1 MVLKIAFPLLA
12 FLVSMFVLYPV
23 SAHGVG
29 ERYDIPMPLSLFIA
43 GGAITVVLS
52 FVMVGLTTRAN
63 MEQRNYP
70 KLNLF
75 GCKAIA
81 TICTGPITILL
92 KVMAVA
98 IFLIVLA
105 TACLGTTRSV
115 ENFAPTFIWVIWWVG
130 MGFLVAL
137 MGNIW
142 ALTNPWSI
150 LFTWAERL
158 FGYLGNGGR
167 LSLGRSYPSRWGTWP
182 AFMGFLVFAW
192 IETAFMESSNP
203 LFLAWLILFYSLYT
217 FAGMF
222 IFGKHV
228 WLRNGEIFSVIFDFL
243 SRFSILEI
251 GVKNSEYCS
260 ICSSSNCRTDLV
272 ECLDCYECFQYSDQ
286 KLLNLRPP
294 VVGLNNVGIVTPSII
309 ALIML
314 LLASVTFDGFSATPE
329 WVSVQSYVIT
339 MVPYLTSP
347 LINGITISN
356 TGGLLTFLA
365 VFVLVYRL
373 FCYFVVRIVSDETHT
388 AGYVMS
394 IFVFTLVPIA
404 LAYNYAHFLAL
415 LLIQG
420 QQIIALVS
428 DPFGLNW
435 DLFGTA
441 DYLINVKV
449 ISARFLWF
457 FSLVVIVLGH
467 IAAVFLSHIRAL
479 YLYQNPS
486 KALRSQIPMLVLMVL
501 YTVISLW
508 IVSRP
513 ITE

>member
-1 MVLKIAFPLLA
+1 MALKTVFSLLA
-12 FLVSMFVLYPV
+12 FLGSMFLFYPV

-29 ERYDIPMPLSLFIA
+29 ERYDVPMPLSLFIA

-52 FVMVGLTTRAN
+52 FVMVGLTIRAST
-63 MEQRNYP
+63 EQINYP

-75 GCKAIA
+75 GWKTVAR
-81 TICTGPITILL
+81 ICIGPITSLV

-98 IFLIVLA
+98 IFLVVLV
-105 TACLGTTRSV
+105 TACFGTTRSV

-137 MGNIW
+137 LGNVW
-142 ALTNPWSI
+142 ALTNPWNI
-150 LFTWAERL
+150 LFTWAEKL
-158 FGYLGNGGR
+158 YGHLAKGDR
-167 LSLGRSYPSRWGTWP
+167 LSLGRPYPSSWGSWP
-182 AFMGFLVFAW
+182 AFIGFFVFAW
-192 IETAFMESSNP
+192 IETSFMESSNP

-251 GVKNSEYCS
+251 GVKNSKYCS
-260 ICSSSNCRTDLV
+260 VCSSSNCAIDLV
-272 ECLDCYECFQYSDQ
+272 ECLDCYECFNYSDEKQ
-286 KLLNLRPP
+286 LNLRPP
-294 VVGLNNVGIVTPSII
+294 VVGLNNIGIVTPSII

-339 MVPYLTSP
+339 VAPYLTST

-356 TGGLLTFLA
+356 TGGLLTFLV
-365 VFVLVYRL
+365 VFILVYRL
-373 FCYFVVRIVSDETHT
+373 FCYFIVRTVSDDIHT

-394 IFVFTLVPIA
+394 MFVFTLVPIA
-404 LAYNYAHFLAL
+404 LAYNYAHFLPL

-420 QQIIALVS
+420 QQIIALAS
-428 DPFGLNW
+428 DPFGFNW

-441 DYLINVKV
+441 DYLINIKV

-457 FSLVVIVLGH
+457 FSLFVIVLGH

-479 YLYQNPS
+479 CVYQSHS